1 MAVKKFKPVTAG
13 TRHKIIGTFE
23 EITTNKP
30 EKSLLSP
37 KKSSGGRNNSGKMT
51 VRYIGGGHKQMY
63 RNIDFKRT
71 KDGIAALAALSSA
84 SVDGDYCVLL
94 QDGQSGTRK
103 GCAASVRQQSRQR
116 SWGSWTE
123 RYARRGST
131 R

>member
-71 KDGIAALAALSSA
+71 KDGIAATVK
-84 SVDGDYCVLL
+84 SVEYDPNRTAGYGHPQYRTLPRP
-94 QDGQSGTRK
+94 G
-103 GCAASVRQQSRQR
+103 SRH
-116 SWGSWTE
+116 GSF
-123 RYARRGST
+123 RRFLRPVAGS
-131 R
+131 